1 VQVLTVHGSKGL
13 EWDLVAVP
21 RLVTDEL
28 PAKPQET
35 TGWLRAGVLPWQFR
49 GDAAQLPVFG
59 WRSAPDRKALQ
70 EELGRFKAE
79 VRERHLKE
87 ERRLAYVAVTRAR
100 HRLLLSGSFWASQT
114 SSRAPSLL
122 LQELAEDGLLP
133 PLPEGPVSETKPA
146 DADPGRFTWPRDPLG
161 GRRPALEAAAQAVRD
176 ADPAAP
182 TRWSVEIDALL
193 AERAELLAGRGQV
206 VVPPRVPASRFKDYI
221 DDAAAVAAGLR
232 RPMPERPYRQTRLG
246 TLFHAWVE
254 ERSKR
259 TGATELLDAF
269 LGERDEELDLPVAG
283 LEELQ
288 ANFAASPWGA
298 LEPLEVETEIQLPF
312 AGRIVVCKLDAVYR
326 REGRIEIVDWK
337 TGRPPK
343 DAADLEL
350 KQYQLALYR
359 LAYAKREGIDPES
372 VDALFYYVAADE
384 VVRPQRI
391 YSERELRER
400 WSSVVSGTVL
410 A

>member
-1 VQVLTVHGSKGL
+1 
-13 EWDLVAVP
+13 
-21 RLVTDEL
+21 
-28 PAKPQET
+28 
-35 TGWLRAGVLPWQFR
+35 VLPWQFR
-49 GDAAQLPVFG
+49 GDTAQLPLFG
-59 WRSAPDRKALQ
+59 WRFAADRKALQ

-122 LQELAEDGLLP
+122 LTEIAEAGLTP
-133 PLPEGPVSETKPA
+133 PLPEGPASETKPA
-146 DADPGRFTWPRDPLG
+146 GSDPGRFTWPRDPLG
-161 GRRPALEAAAQAVRD
+161 SRRPVLEQAAQAVRE
-176 ADPAAP
+176 ADPALP
-182 TRWSVEIDALL
+182 TRWGVEIDALL
-193 AERAELLAGRGQV
+193 AERAELLSGRGRV
-206 VVPPRVPASRFKDYI
+206 AVPPRVPASRFKDYV
-221 DDAAAVAAGLR
+221 DDAATVAAGLR

-259 TGATELLDAF
+259 TGSTELLDAY
-269 LGERDEELDLPVAG
+269 LDERDDELDLPVAG
-283 LEELQ
+283 LAELQ
-288 ANFAASPWGA
+288 ARFAASPWGS

-312 AGRIVVCKLDAVYR
+312 AGHIIVCKLDAVYR

-337 TGRPPK
+337 TGAPPK

-359 LAYAKREGIDPES
+359 LAYAKREGIDPET
-372 VDALFYYVAADE
+372 VDAVFYYVAADE
-384 VVRPQRI
+384 VVRPERI

-400 WSSVVSGTVL
+400 WSTVVSGTVL